1 MSKGTVLNKGN
12 VTTEATVT
20 IDPAAIMRIENLQLR
35 AKVVVDGFYSGLHRS
50 PLHGASV
57 EFSEYRD
64 YSPGDDPRS
73 LDWKLFAR
81 SDRYFIKKFEEET
94 NRHCHL
100 IVDQSRS
107 MGFGSIEYSK
117 MEYARTMAATLAYF
131 LTLQRDQVGLMTV
144 NETITERIPPGNQTG
159 HLRRLLAAL
168 AREVEGNTTNLLLPL
183 EQVAALTSRRGMAI
197 LISDCLTEVDSIS
210 RGLQLLRSRGHEV
223 AVLQVLDP
231 AEQVFAMGEPTTVV
245 DMESGTRM
253 HIDPATA
260 SSDYHEAFSRHQQSL
275 RDACEKCGS
284 HFYQISTDE
293 PLQEALSQFV
303 QIHQRGGQVPARR
316 GMQR

>member
-1 MSKGTVLNKGN
+1 MSKGTVK
-12 VTTEATVT
+12 TEATAT
-20 IDPAAIMRIENLQLR
+20 IDPAAIMQIENLQLR

-100 IVDQSRS
+100 VVDQSRS
-107 MGFGSIEYSK
+107 MGFGSIAYSK
-117 MEYARTMAATLAYF
+117 MEYVRTMAATLAYF

-144 NETITERIPPGNQTG
+144 NESITERIPPGNQTG

-168 AREVEGNTTNLLLPL
+168 AKDVEGNATNLLLPL
-183 EQVAALTSRRGMAI
+183 EQVAALTRRRGLVI
-197 LISDCLTEVDSIS
+197 LLSDCLTEIDSIS
-210 RGLQLLRSRGHEV
+210 RGLQLLRSRRHEV
-223 AVLQVLDP
+223 IVLQSLDP
-231 AEQVFAMGEPTTVV
+231 AEQVFAMNEPTTVV
-245 DMESGTRM
+245 DMESGRRM
-253 HIDPATA
+253 NIDPTTA
-260 SSDYHEAFSRHQQSL
+260 ANSYHEAFSQHQQSL
-275 RDACEKCGS
+275 RDACEECGV
-284 HFYQISTDE
+284 HFHQVSTDE
-293 PLQEALSQFV
+293 PLQESLSEFIK
-303 QIHQRGGQVPARR
+303 IHQRGSMTPTRR
-316 GMQR
+316 GMRQ